1 VKASDFF
8 LDVVD
13 FFAVLVPGAILV
25 YLGLRLVNLK
35 SLGLPEPAGEL
46 QITAAFLAVSYAAG
60 QLIYAAGSWFLDPIY
75 DETYKR
81 YRQGV
86 RGKELRR
93 LADARMDA
101 ELKNIGAGG
110 QAVTKRTPW
119 TRAVLTLRGQ
129 SGWAEVER
137 LDADAKFFRG
147 MTIVLLVGPYAFFGR
162 RYPFVAYSVL
172 GLVLLLGS
180 VLTVLAATNENFAS
194 TADAVADSGAATAGL
209 WQYWPII
216 KGRWRSLPAI
226 VLGGSAL
233 VLLAG
238 VVRELSP
245 AAGIVYG
252 LVAFAFF
259 LRFAQQRWQRNETAY
274 ELYLVLEAASA
285 RPPTT

>member
-1 VKASDFF
+1 
-8 LDVVD
+8 
-13 FFAVLVPGAILV
+13 V